1 MNASSYLLKILDL
14 CCDEKKKFLIGFRK
28 IRLVFVHV
36 KKIVFGIEKSDLC
49 LLNKTK
55 SFGLKKKNQI
65 FFFRIRKIGF
75 LFVLKNIRSVL

>member
-49 LLNKTK
+49 LLNKIK
-55 SFGLKKKNQI
+55 SFS
-65 FFFRIRKIGF
+65 FFFF
-75 LFVLKNIRSVL
+75 